1 VSPLFIGLLSMF
13 IGLLKEALGW
23 FVSVAEAG
31 LAITLVL
38 AIGLFLGMTGFWMLG
53 KLLGKLGGSTAAD
66 PFDDDP
72 EEATGVPSSWG
83 SIPRDDEW
91 DDR

>member
-1 VSPLFIGLLSMF
+1 MVID
-13 IGLLKEALGW
+13 LLKEALGW

-53 KLLGKLGGSTAAD
+53 KLLGKLGGSPAAD
-66 PFDDDP
+66 PFEDDP
-72 EEATGVPSSWG
+72 EETPGVPASWG
-83 SIPRDDEW
+83 SVPGSDEW
-91 DDR
+91 NDR